1 MKIYGISSFKPQS
14 FGNEELKNEVVNSEF
29 AEEKKDKSKNKK
41 ILLGLSGL
49 AVLTIAGIMYARHGR
64 LKNIDVPEIKPS
76 KPTGEAAGEATQL
89 HPTGA
94 SATPSPKGS
103 DDISDITP
111 KPVDLSENAYPKGS
125 DTPDLTPKPADSAQK
140 GAKPEETP
148 DMLTNPIEEVPASA
162 LNDAADDLAEIPL
175 PRPVIETET
184 SVPKNSGAKIEEQVS
199 DADDLLAQSQAK
211 RDAMLKLKEENPE
224 EYARL
229 KAERA
234 KAKKA
239 EKATAKAAEL
249 EANTRYHET
258 FNGEPVKIVT
268 ERHGKGT
275 ALETFVER
283 TYSEKDGKLMLEVQT
298 PVHFGKKVRT
308 MYTDNTKISMSIK
321 NGTEIT
327 QKFYLK
333 NEDGKYELV
342 QRIITNQ
349 EERFTKT
356 VTKLE
361 DGNTKIELVDGNT
374 NLTTVTIRDKKGNI
388 LSENVHRT
396 FPPEEP
402 SKVMVLADW
411 YKSYLDLCEKFGEWE
426 RPCGMPGGAWDH
438 YIELQLKAS
447 DPEGYES
454 YLRLRQYRA
463 RYDERAALLEALSNG
478 KISLEGICE
487 LKPSEKLEELSSR
500 LRTLREE
507 EDELAREIERRS
519 QEEERAR
526 QLAIE
531 QAQEAVP
538 QPLVVYA

>member
-1 MKIYGISSFKPQS
+1 MKIYGINSCKPQT
-14 FGNEELKNEVVNSEF
+14 FGNSELKIDVVNSEF
-29 AEEKKDKSKNKK
+29 AEEKKDKSNNKK

-64 LKNIDVPEIKPS
+64 LKNIDVSDIKPS
-76 KPTGEAAGEATQL
+76 KPSSEAAGEAGQL
-89 HPTGA
+89 HPTG
-94 SATPSPKGS
+94 TSPKGT

-111 KPVDLSENAYPKGS
+111 KPVDLSENASPKGS
-125 DTPDLTPKPADSAQK
+125 DTPDLTPKPADSAPK
-140 GAKPEETP
+140 GTKPEETP
-148 DMLTNPIEEVPASA
+148 TNPIEEVPASA
-162 LNDAADDLAEIPL
+162 LNDAADDVAEIPL
-175 PRPVIETET
+175 PRPVIEAET
-184 SVPKNSGAKIEEQVS
+184 AAPKNSGVKIEEQVFG
-199 DADDLLAQSQAK
+199 ADDLLAQSQAK

-234 KAKKA
+234 KAKK
-239 EKATAKAAEL
+239 EAKAAAKAEEL
-249 EANTRYHET
+249 EANTRYHEV

-283 TYSEKDGKLMLEVQT
+283 TYSEKDGKLMLKVQT

-349 EERFTKT
+349 EDCFTKT
-356 VTKLE
+356 VTRLE
-361 DGNTKIELVDGNT
+361 DGNTKIEVVDGNT
-374 NLTTVTIRDKKGNI
+374 HLTTVTIRDKKGNI
-388 LSENVHRT
+388 LSENVYRT
-396 FPPEEP
+396 FPPEESP
-402 SKVMVLADW
+402 KVMVLADW
-411 YKSYLDLCEKFGEWE
+411 YKSYLDLCEKFGECE

-447 DPEGYES
+447 DPEGYEA
-454 YLRLRQYRA
+454 YLRLRKYRA

-507 EDELAREIERRS
+507 EDGLAGEFERLS

-531 QAQEAVP
+531 QQQETEQYVP
-538 QPLVVYA
+538 QPLVIYA